1 VSDGEPAA
9 VREGAGPPVPGP
21 VSGPAAPPGHDDL
34 DDLDGNREA
43 LEPLLL
49 TDGLARHLGV
59 EVVGWGG
66 GWARAELR
74 VTEAHTNLAGTA
86 HGGTIFALGDVVFAV
101 SSNSWGRL
109 SVAQTVEVA
118 YLSSV
123 EVGAMLVAESRERHR
138 SQRTGSYLI
147 DVRIREPAAGGQ
159 EGPLAA
165 SLHALVH
172 RTDRW
177 HLGADAWS
185 EDWRATH

>member
-1 VSDGEPAA
+1 MSHGEPAA
-9 VREGAGPPVPGP
+9 HPEDARPSAADGLPDRPP
-21 VSGPAAPPGHDDL
+21 PPGS

-43 LEPLLL
+43 LEPILLA
-49 TDGLARHLGV
+49 DELARHLGV

-118 YLSSV
+118 YLGSV
-123 EVGAMLVAESRERHR
+123 EVGTTLVAESRERHR
-138 SQRTGSYLI
+138 NKRTGSYLI
-147 DVRIREPAAGGQ
+147 DVRAREPAAGGE
-159 EGPLAA
+159 EGSLVA

-177 HLGADAWS
+177 HLGADVWS